1 MDSMFLDIEKSG
13 PSVAVGSAMMIE
25 GKAPSLA
32 EVRSYFR
39 ERIKDMPRFRQKVV
53 SSRTKVRQAKWVDVE
68 PDLEYHID
76 GVKLKPGES
85 FDPVVGKI
93 MERPMDRNRPLWDA
107 TVVTGYSTT
116 EWTVIIRLHHSIADG
131 QGALILLGELIDVT
145 PDGSFRLA
153 AGIKKM
159 MAPKEREDEAIET
172 DGPVDAAVA
181 QALRSIEKSL
191 EALGQLIATSPD
203 TIRSMVS
210 MAPRRPTEL
219 TGPVTDHRKWVGG
232 QFSLDEVKL
241 ARKSFKGVTIND
253 MVLAAVAIGFSKL
266 LESRGVNPNGRTLRA
281 VMPVSL
287 RRDFQANNQV
297 SILPAPLP
305 LGEMDPVKRMRQIK
319 ESTKHAKRSM
329 LPIISDQMLKAS
341 QKVIP
346 APVQEYVMA
355 KAGVGT
361 ELFSE
366 TLVTNVP
373 GPMIDLYFM
382 GHPAKGN
389 IPIIPIEGSMR
400 IIVGITS
407 YKHDLNIGIT
417 GDGEHAKDVDVLLA
431 GIISG
436 FEEICKLGA
445 ERAAKKGSKV
455 AAAAA
460 AAAPT
465 AQPVAKKAPAKKGA
479 AKKPAVK
486 KAPAKKAPA
495 KKAPA
500 KKAPAKKAPAKKAPA
515 KKAPAKKAPAK
526 KAAAAK

>member
-1 MDSMFLDIEKSG
+1 
-13 PSVAVGSAMMIE
+13 
-25 GKAPSLA
+25 
-32 EVRSYFR
+32 
-39 ERIKDMPRFRQKVV
+39 
-53 SSRTKVRQAKWVDVE
+53 
-68 PDLEYHID
+68 
-76 GVKLKPGES
+76 
-85 FDPVVGKI
+85 
-93 MERPMDRNRPLWDA
+93 MDRNRPLWDA

-232 QFSLDEVKL
+232 QFSLDDVKL

-297 SILPAPLP
+297 
-305 LGEMDPVKRMRQIK
+305 
-319 ESTKHAKRSM
+319 
-329 LPIISDQMLKAS
+329 
-341 QKVIP
+341 
-346 APVQEYVMA
+346 
-355 KAGVGT
+355 
-361 ELFSE
+361 
-366 TLVTNVP
+366 
-373 GPMIDLYFM
+373 
-382 GHPAKGN
+382 
-389 IPIIPIEGSMR
+389 
-400 IIVGITS
+400 
-407 YKHDLNIGIT
+407 
-417 GDGEHAKDVDVLLA
+417 EHFV
-431 GIISG
+431 
-436 FEEICKLGA
+436 
-445 ERAAKKGSKV
+445 
-455 AAAAA
+455 
-460 AAAPT
+460 
-465 AQPVAKKAPAKKGA
+465 
-479 AKKPAVK
+479 
-486 KAPAKKAPA
+486 
-495 KKAPA
+495 
-500 KKAPAKKAPAKKAPA
+500 
-515 KKAPAKKAPAK
+515 
-526 KAAAAK
+526 